1 MCQSGL
7 QIPFD
12 FYCYRFN
19 ICRPKNRYEIPTPRD
34 FNMYKI
40 SYSTKKNGK
49 YKEIRTVY
57 SGSEIQTSTIK
68 ELKKGRTYYVRVRFI
83 DKPEY
88 ETMYSSYSNKQKV
101 KMP

>member
-1 MCQSGL
+1 MIKTSRKSQAPRLQVNSGT
-7 QIPFD
+7 
-12 FYCYRFN
+12 N
-19 ICRPKNRYEIPTPRD
+19 D